1 MKKLATLVVL
11 SLALGGTARA
21 EIQKSG
27 PEVWPGK
34 IMLGVRPAGGG
45 LVFDAGGGPGRL
57 TPGLGGFYKVGID
70 IAGRLKEFSKASL
83 WLGGEVNVGGRG
95 NFAMIEP
102 GVFVMVTLEKLLNIP
117 LVPLV
122 SFGISGPVYIPYG
135 FNGAF
140 LYGAFQVKFGGGVYY
155 FLTKNIGVGADLHL
169 GVGAGFFKDAADRLF
184 YGFQGSADFLAG
196 VRFAF

>member
-1 MKKLATLVVL
+1 MAPSTSCSAPNSSSEFKSKRHPLRRIVAGALPRLTAAGGPMKKLATLVVVSL
-11 SLALGGTARA
+11 SLAGSAHA

-34 IMLGVRPAGGG
+34 VMLGVRPAGVG
-45 LVFDAGGGPGRL
+45 LVFDAGGGGPGRG
-57 TPGLGGFYKVGID
+57 TPGFGAYYKVGID

-95 NFAMIEP
+95 NFATIEP

-117 LVPLV
+117 LVPML
-122 SFGISGPVYIPYG
+122 SFGISGPIYIPYG

-140 LYGAFQVKFGGGVYY
+140 LYGAFQAKFGGGVYY
-155 FLTKNIGVGADLHL
+155 FLT
-169 GVGAGFFKDAADRLF
+169 
-184 YGFQGSADFLAG
+184 
-196 VRFAF
+196 